1 MEEYKNK
8 KEETMAIAQTIE
20 EMREKLRPA
29 IGDDIDYVTDEMIK
43 EYYIFWFHGGSS
55 SCDGSCC

>member
-1 MEEYKNK
+1 
-8 KEETMAIAQTIE
+8 MAIAQTIE

-29 IGDDIDYVTDEMIK
+29 IGDDIDYMTDEMIK